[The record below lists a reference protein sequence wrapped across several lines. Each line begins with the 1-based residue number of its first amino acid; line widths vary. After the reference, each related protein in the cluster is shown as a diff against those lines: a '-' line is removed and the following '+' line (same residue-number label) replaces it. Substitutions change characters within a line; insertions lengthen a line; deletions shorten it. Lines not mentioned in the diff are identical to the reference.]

1 MMGSAGGSQFLG
13 DDGSASGSLFL
24 RPLCSDELWN
34 VHRREST
41 LLPLSEGRVELA
53 DGCSVKLLGPCRE
66 GMYPVS
72 MDSTGTGVRV
82 ECVPA
87 AQLRLKGEMPVGA
100 AHDVLFSSVEAMP
113 NVKAMRTT
121 ADRLLAAMQICPD
134 DWGFKYA
141 CWLFYATLLLDPRF
155 EHETEDLVRH
165 PLFTGPIPAP
175 DHLWARRPEA
185 LSCVPQV
192 ALDVACDRGQILE
205 RMSALITR
213 AKLRRITGD
222 PDAQLDLAS
231 AKRLGQETD
240 VDRSRLVLAHPLR
253 LGATAWAQPLG
264 CILDGLLKEV
274 GSELEEDATVPTA
287 KICRDLGGVEGTHD
301 QP

>member
-1 MMGSAGGSQFLG
+1 MMGSAGGSQFVG

-24 RPLCSDELWN
+24 RSLCSDELWN

-53 DGCSVKLLGPCRE
+53 DGRSVKLLGPCRE

-72 MDSTGTGVRV
+72 IDSTGTGVRV

-165 PLFTGPIPAP
+165 PLHWP
-175 DHLWARRPEA
+175 
-185 LSCVPQV
+185 
-192 ALDVACDRGQILE
+192 
-205 RMSALITR
+205 
-213 AKLRRITGD
+213 
-222 PDAQLDLAS
+222 
-231 AKRLGQETD
+231 
-240 VDRSRLVLAHPLR
+240 HPC
-253 LGATAWAQPLG
+253 P
-264 CILDGLLKEV
+264 
-274 GSELEEDATVPTA
+274 
-287 KICRDLGGVEGTHD
+287 
-301 QP
+301 

>member
-53 DGCSVKLLGPCRE
+53 DGRSVKLLGPCRE

-155 EHETEDLVRH
+155 EHETEDL
-165 PLFTGPIPAP
+165 
-175 DHLWARRPEA
+175 
-185 LSCVPQV
+185 V

>member
-1 MMGSAGGSQFLG
+1 MTLYVRLYRSAGARLRITWLNNPPLSVCVCLCTLAVSSSHAELPTHYGRVMMASAGGSQFLG
-13 DDGSASGSLFL
+13 DDGSAGGSLFL

-53 DGCSVKLLGPCRE
+53 DGRSVKLLGPCRE

-72 MDSTGTGVRV
+72 IDSTGTGVRV

-165 PLFTGPIPAP
+165 PLHWP
-175 DHLWARRPEA
+175 
-185 LSCVPQV
+185 
-192 ALDVACDRGQILE
+192 
-205 RMSALITR
+205 
-213 AKLRRITGD
+213 
-222 PDAQLDLAS
+222 
-231 AKRLGQETD
+231 
-240 VDRSRLVLAHPLR
+240 HPC
-253 LGATAWAQPLG
+253 P
-264 CILDGLLKEV
+264 
-274 GSELEEDATVPTA
+274 
-287 KICRDLGGVEGTHD
+287 
-301 QP
+301 